1 MSSGMGL
8 SITALALPA
17 HALVQPRRPAA
28 TSVSGSAV
36 QVAAAASHASVWFQ
50 PAAVSAVPSRRVSC
64 NAAHGSSL
72 CGIPECISADTDRQ
86 QQQQRRRQQQQQH
99 QQHHFSTQQHHV
111 VPSPLGQADNW
122 TSIGTCAPKQPLAR
136 VASVRVP
143 LPGSVSAPSPP
154 SLSPEPRPCGASVG
168 APACRPLQPGLMRAA
183 HASIAAPSHPQAS
196 LDMTS
201 SSIGSVAARR
211 ARSYEPPPV
220 QQLLSYVPQRSTSVH
235 QHGMPH
241 VLASQTWAPPILDAR
256 RKSSPS
262 VQARTVSRVEA
273 SNSDESG
280 SLAGTW
286 QTVSLGSSHEVDASQ
301 KTISSTPDLYWAGSS
316 AMMAQYHVD
325 RGELAPAAG
334 PTLLQ
339 SRPRLRDYI
348 ARDGHLAK
356 VNISDSIARPLARP
370 CAYQSYMAEFG

>member
-1 MSSGMGL
+1 
-8 SITALALPA
+8 
-17 HALVQPRRPAA
+17 
-28 TSVSGSAV
+28 
-36 QVAAAASHASVWFQ
+36 
-50 PAAVSAVPSRRVSC
+50 
-64 NAAHGSSL
+64 
-72 CGIPECISADTDRQ
+72 
-86 QQQQRRRQQQQQH
+86 
-99 QQHHFSTQQHHV
+99 
-111 VPSPLGQADNW
+111 
-122 TSIGTCAPKQPLAR
+122 
-136 VASVRVP
+136 
-143 LPGSVSAPSPP
+143 
-154 SLSPEPRPCGASVG
+154 
-168 APACRPLQPGLMRAA
+168 
-183 HASIAAPSHPQAS
+183 
-196 LDMTS
+196 
-201 SSIGSVAARR
+201 
-211 ARSYEPPPV
+211 
-220 QQLLSYVPQRSTSVH
+220 
-235 QHGMPH
+235 
-241 VLASQTWAPPILDAR
+241 
-256 RKSSPS
+256 
-262 VQARTVSRVEA
+262 VEA